1 MDPSNWW
8 VGMQN
13 TALQLLVYGES
24 LKGSGVRTD
33 YPGVHIR
40 QVYEVENPNYLIID
54 LDIDRGYG
62 FTDHYAV
69 DRRLGGNTA
78 YANVI
83 NAAQPYLSWNMGIRV
98 ILKYI
103 KTAGLCLFCPT

>member
-1 MDPSNWW
+1 
-8 VGMQN
+8 MQN
-13 TALQLLVYGES
+13 TALQLLVYGEN

-83 NAAQPYLSWNMGIRV
+83 NAAQPYLSWNMGIKV
-98 ILKYI
+98 ILKHI
-103 KTAGLCLFCPT
+103 KTGGLCLFCPT